1 VAAAGRTEQLDEGVA
16 VESISKLKEVRDY
29 ILTNV
34 TIVDPEK
41 DKIFPGSLGV
51 EDGRI
56 AFVEE
61 GSPET
66 GDKPVV
72 NGNGLHLA
80 PGFVD
85 IHVHL
90 REPGYEHKETI
101 LTGTT
106 AAAAGGFTSIACMPN
121 TSPAIDDKSVVDFI
135 LRKANAAGYA
145 KVYPIAAATMGRKGE
160 KMTEF
165 GRLVNAGAVAVSDDG
180 DPVATA
186 QMVRTVLEYASR
198 FDIPLIEHCEDPST
212 SAGGVM
218 NEGFYSTKLGLSGV
232 PAFGEQICLARD
244 LLVLNSVRSRLHAA
258 HISSSGSV
266 SLLRE
271 AKKRGLPV
279 TGETAPHYFCL
290 VDECLETYDTNFRV
304 NPPLRGRADRDAI
317 IEALKDGTLDCI
329 ASDHAPHAAEEKQV
343 EFDQAP
349 PGMIGLETTFAL
361 VMTYLVKPG
370 HLSLPG
376 ALSLI
381 THKPADTLG
390 IPGGRLKKG
399 EAADLV
405 LFDAEETW
413 EVKREDFHSK
423 SRNSPYTGWTV
434 TGKVK
439 HTILDGKPL
448 DIAPAKR

>member
-1 VAAAGRTEQLDEGVA
+1 MIPWIKKEQLDERVA
-16 VESISKLKEVRDY
+16 VESISNLRDFRDY
-29 ILTNV
+29 VVTNV
-34 TIVDPEK
+34 TVVDPEK
-41 DKIFPGSLGV
+41 ESVFPGCVGV
-51 EDGRI
+51 EDGKI
-56 AFVEE
+56 SFIEE
-61 GSPET
+61 GHPEL
-66 GDKPVV
+66 GDKVV
-72 NGNGLHLA
+72 VDGKGLYLA

-106 AAAAGGFTSIACMPN
+106 AAAAGGFTSVACMPN

-135 LRKANAAGYA
+135 LRKAKLAGYA
-145 KVYPIAAATMGRKGE
+145 KVYPIAAATMDRKGE

-165 GRLVNAGAVAVSDDG
+165 GRLVSAGAVAVSDDG

-198 FDIPLIEHCEDPST
+198 FDIVLIEHCEEPST

-218 NEGFYSTKLGLSGV
+218 NEGFYSTKLGLPGV
-232 PAFGEQICLARD
+232 PAFGEQICLSRD
-244 LLVLNSVRSRLHAA
+244 LLVLSSLKSRLHAA
-258 HISSSGSV
+258 HISTKGSV

-279 TGETAPHYFCL
+279 TAETAPHYFCL
-290 VDECLETYDTNFRV
+290 VDKCLETYDTNFKV
-304 NPPLRGRADRDAI
+304 NPPLRTEADRDAI
-317 IEALKDGTLDCI
+317 IEGLKDGTLDCI

-361 VMTYLVKPG
+361 VNTHLVKTG
-370 HLSLPG
+370 QLSLPK
-376 ALSLI
+376 AISLI
-381 THKPADTLG
+381 TNKPAKTLG
-390 IPGGRLKKG
+390 IPGGRIKRG

-405 LFDAEETW
+405 LFDTEEAW
-413 EVKREDFHSK
+413 EVKRQSFHSK
-423 SRNSPYTGWTV
+423 SHNSPYIGQSL

-439 HTILDGKPL
+439 HTILDGRPL
-448 DIAPAKR
+448 DISAVKL